1 MKNVVLHSKL
11 NVNTREFHV
20 HTGSVPEKQ
29 LILSEIF
36 ESGRFIAAKEMTFQS
51 RDVENQSAED
61 KYINSKAEELHKE
74 TVEEINTLFYI
85 QSKIRPLKLYLA
97 HFKLGSIFFYR
108 SIISEAIKNF
118 HQTIE
123 LKRDFIPAYMNLGK
137 CYMRIGEY
145 KKAVDILKDAYKANS
160 EFPDL
165 ANSLGV
171 ALTFM
176 QEYQKAT
183 SILQQALKKNPD
195 YSEANF
201 NLGVALFRSTVADS
215 DIHERAVVPSR
226 VIRYIKSL
234 KGLERYIDEEWQDAF
249 ESTLENIVEGNLPEI
264 LASLEKLQLRLVTYI
279 KIDTLIESFYLRF
292 MYGGRELD
300 YNELEAYEER
310 ILKMTAERKNFA
322 DYWNEMGTI
331 HIIQCRHLFLQA
343 FREFEKAVELNKNYR
358 EASKNLK
365 LIGNIRKGF
374 LILLRAI
381 LK

>member
-1 MKNVVLHSKL
+1 MHSKL
-11 NVNTREFHV
+11 NVNTREFNI

-29 LILSEIF
+29 LILCEVF
-36 ESGRFIAAKEMTFQS
+36 ESGRFIAVKELTYQS
-51 RDVENQSAED
+51 RDIENQNAQTR
-61 KYINSKAEELHKE
+61 YINSKAEELHKE
-74 TVEEINTLFYI
+74 MLEEINTLFYI

-97 HFKLGSIFFYR
+97 HYKLGSIFFYR
-108 SIISEAIKNF
+108 TIISEAIKNF
-118 HQTIE
+118 QQTIE
-123 LKRDFIPAYMNLGK
+123 LKKDFIPAYMNLGK

-145 KKAVDILKDAYKANS
+145 KKAVDILKEAYRANS

-195 YSEANF
+195 YTEANF

-215 DIHERAVVPSR
+215 DIHERAVIPSR
-226 VIRYIKSL
+226 VLRYIKSL
-234 KGLERYIDEEWQDAF
+234 RGLERYNDAEWQQTFDA
-249 ESTLENIVEGNLPEI
+249 TLESISDGNLPEI
-264 LASLEKLQLRLVTYI
+264 LAGLEKLQIKLITYI
-279 KIDTLIESFYLRF
+279 KLDTLIESFYLRF

-300 YNELEAYEER
+300 YKELEAYEER
-310 ILKMTAERKNFA
+310 ILRMTAERKNFA

-343 FREFEKAVELNKNYR
+343 FREFERAVELNSTYK

>member
-1 MKNVVLHSKL
+1 MHSKL
-11 NVNTREFHV
+11 NVNTREFHI
-20 HTGSVPEKQ
+20 HTGSVPERQ
-29 LILSEIF
+29 LILSEVF
-36 ESGRFIAAKEMTFQS
+36 ESGRFIAVKELTYQA
-51 RDVENQSAED
+51 RDLENQSAQVR
-61 KYINSKAEELHKE
+61 YINSKAEELHKE

-97 HFKLGSIFFYR
+97 HYKLGSIFFYR

-118 HQTIE
+118 QQTIG
-123 LKRDFIPAYMNLGK
+123 LKKDFMPAYMNLGK
-137 CYMRIGEY
+137 CYIRIGEY
-145 KKAVDILKDAYKANS
+145 KKAVDILKEAYRANS

-183 SILQQALKKNPD
+183 SILQQALKRNPE
-195 YSEANF
+195 YTEANF

-215 DIHERAVVPSR
+215 DIHERAVIPSR
-226 VIRYIKSL
+226 VLRYIKSL
-234 KGLERYIDEEWQDAF
+234 RGLERYDDEEWQQAF
-249 ESTLENIVEGNLPEI
+249 NATLESISEGNLPEI
-264 LASLEKLQLRLVTYI
+264 LAGLERLQIKLVTHI
-279 KIDTLIESFYLRF
+279 KLDTLIESFYLRF

-300 YNELEAYEER
+300 YKELEAYEAR

-343 FREFEKAVELNKNYR
+343 FREFERAVELNSSYK